1 LRRGLRRLRC
11 GWSGGLVATLAAPLG
26 TLALLGTCL
35 DELFALLADQILS
48 IGLPLAIGPKGFLRA
63 TAALVVIVVI
73 VRDRGHGQQ
82 ECR

>member
-1 LRRGLRRLRC
+1 MLAI
-11 GWSGGLVATLAAPLG
+11 LV
-26 TLALLGTCL
+26 TCL

-48 IGLPLAIGPKGFLRA
+48 IGLVLAIGPEGFLRA
-63 TAALVVIVVI
+63 AAALVAIVVI